1 MSMVLT
7 RIGSPRSSE
16 SFTCGRL
23 LHRDGGGLL
32 APASAARDPALSDAQ
47 GTLAERLREQAAWT
61 ARLGSPLYTTLL
73 EQAAADVEAG
83 GPAWGVLAGH
93 EADARASALAL
104 RFLGAVHRLVLEGR
118 APALARHYPSAGG
131 EAGLDGA
138 WAAFRDTLEQHR
150 DTLRALV
157 TSPVQTNEVGRS
169 AALLGGFLLIARETG
184 LPLRLLE
191 LGASAG
197 LNLRWDHYRYEQG
210 DAGWGDRASPVR
222 LVDVFPDGFPPGG
235 RRCRVVE
242 RGGCDPLPLD
252 PCSAEGQITLLSYLW
267 ADQRERIA
275 LLRGALEVARRV
287 PAAVDA
293 SGAPAWLAAR
303 LAAPAPG
310 VASVVFHSIVM
321 QYLSA
326 ADRRRVASVLAEAGG
341 RATGRAPLA
350 WLRMEPGGE
359 QAEVRLTLWPGGSE
373 RLIASAGFHG
383 RPVRWLAR

>member
-1 MSMVLT
+1 M
-7 RIGSPRSSE
+7 
-16 SFTCGRL
+16 
-23 LHRDGGGLL
+23 
-32 APASAARDPALSDAQ
+32 
-47 GTLAERLREQAAWT
+47 
-61 ARLGSPLYTTLL
+61 
-73 EQAAADVEAG
+73 
-83 GPAWGVLAGH
+83 
-93 EADARASALAL
+93 DARASALAL

-131 EAGLDGA
+131 EAGLEGA

-150 DTLRALV
+150 DTLRTLV
-157 TSPVQTNEVGRS
+157 HRPCQTNEVGRS
-169 AALLGGFLLIARETG
+169 AALFGGFLLVARETA

-197 LNLRWDHYRYEQG
+197 LLLRWDHYRYEG
-210 DAGWGDRASPVR
+210 DRGWGDRASPVR
-222 LVDVFPDGFPPGG
+222 LLDVFPDGFPPGG
-235 RRCRVVE
+235 RRCRVIE

-252 PCSAEGQITLLSYLW
+252 PSSPDGQLTLLSYLW

-303 LAAPAPG
+303 LTTPAPG

-326 ADRRRVASVLAEAGG
+326 ADRRRVASLLAEAGR
-341 RATGRAPLA
+341 RATRNAPLA

-359 QAEVRLTLWPGGSE
+359 QTEVRLTLWPGGSE

-383 RPVRWLAR
+383 RPVRWLAKT

>member
-1 MSMVLT
+1 M
-7 RIGSPRSSE
+7 
-16 SFTCGRL
+16 
-23 LHRDGGGLL
+23 
-32 APASAARDPALSDAQ
+32 
-47 GTLAERLREQAAWT
+47 
-61 ARLGSPLYTTLL
+61 
-73 EQAAADVEAG
+73 
-83 GPAWGVLAGH
+83 LAGH
-93 EADARASALAL
+93 ETDARASALAL
-104 RFLGAVHRLVLEGR
+104 RFMGAAHRLVLEGR

-131 EAGLDGA
+131 EAGLEGA
-138 WAAFRDTLEQHR
+138 WTAFRDTLEQYR

-169 AALLGGFLLIARETG
+169 AALLGGFLLVARETA

-197 LNLRWDHYRYEQG
+197 LLLRWDHYRYEQG
-210 DAGWGDRASPVR
+210 DRGWGDRASPVR
-222 LVDVFPDGFPPGG
+222 LLEVFPDGFPPGG
-235 RRCRVVE
+235 RRCRVIE

-252 PCSAEGQITLLSYLW
+252 PSSPDGQLTLLSYLW

-303 LAAPAPG
+303 LTTPAPG

-326 ADRRRVASVLAEAGG
+326 ADRRRVASLLAEAGG

-383 RPVRWLAR
+383 RPVRWLGSAAPAA

>member
-1 MSMVLT
+1 M
-7 RIGSPRSSE
+7 
-16 SFTCGRL
+16 
-23 LHRDGGGLL
+23 
-32 APASAARDPALSDAQ
+32 
-47 GTLAERLREQAAWT
+47 
-61 ARLGSPLYTTLL
+61 
-73 EQAAADVEAG
+73 
-83 GPAWGVLAGH
+83 
-93 EADARASALAL
+93 DARASALAL

-131 EAGLDGA
+131 EAGLEGA

-150 DTLRALV
+150 DTLRTLV
-157 TSPVQTNEVGRS
+157 HRPCQTNEVGRS
-169 AALLGGFLLIARETG
+169 AALFGGFLLVARETA

-242 RGGCDPLPLD
+242 RAGCDPLPLD

-383 RPVRWLAR
+383 RPVRWLAG

>member
-1 MSMVLT
+1 M
-7 RIGSPRSSE
+7 
-16 SFTCGRL
+16 
-23 LHRDGGGLL
+23 
-32 APASAARDPALSDAQ
+32 
-47 GTLAERLREQAAWT
+47 WT

-83 GPAWGVLAGH
+83 GPAWAVLAGH
-93 EADARASALAL
+93 EMDARASALAL

-131 EAGLDGA
+131 EAGLEDA

-150 DTLRALV
+150 DTLRTLV
-157 TSPVQTNEVGRS
+157 HRPCQTNEVGRS
-169 AALLGGFLLIARETG
+169 AALFGGFLLVARETA

-222 LVDVFPDGFPPGG
+222 LVDVFPDGFPPGQ
-235 RRCRVVE
+235 RRCRVIE
-242 RGGCDPLPLD
+242 RAGCDTLPVD
-252 PCSAEGQITLLSYLW
+252 PCSADGQITLLSCLW
-267 ADQRERIA
+267 PDQRERIA

-287 PAAVDA
+287 PLTIDAA
-293 SGAPAWLAAR
+293 GAPAWLAAR
-303 LAAPAPG
+303 LAAPARG

-326 ADRRRVASVLAEAGG
+326 ADRRRVASVLDEAGS
-341 RATGRAPLA
+341 RATSSAPLA
-350 WLRMEPGGE
+350 WLLVEPGGE
-359 QAEVRLTLWPGGSE
+359 QTEVCLKLWPGGTE
-373 RLIASAGFHG
+373 RVIASAGFHG
-383 RPVRWLAR
+383 RPVRWVAR

>member
-1 MSMVLT
+1 M
-7 RIGSPRSSE
+7 
-16 SFTCGRL
+16 
-23 LHRDGGGLL
+23 
-32 APASAARDPALSDAQ
+32 
-47 GTLAERLREQAAWT
+47 
-61 ARLGSPLYTTLL
+61 
-73 EQAAADVEAG
+73 
-83 GPAWGVLAGH
+83 LAGH

-197 LNLRWDHYRYEQG
+197 LLLRWDHYRYEQG
-210 DAGWGDRASPVR
+210 DTGWGGRASPVR
-222 LVDVFPDGFPPGG
+222 LLEVFPDGFPPGG
-235 RRCRVVE
+235 RRCRVIE

-252 PCSAEGQITLLSYLW
+252 PSSPDGQLTLLSYLW

-303 LAAPAPG
+303 LTTPAPG

>member
-1 MSMVLT
+1 M
-7 RIGSPRSSE
+7 
-16 SFTCGRL
+16 
-23 LHRDGGGLL
+23 
-32 APASAARDPALSDAQ
+32 
-47 GTLAERLREQAAWT
+47 
-61 ARLGSPLYTTLL
+61 L

-83 GPAWGVLAGH
+83 GPGWAVLEGH
-93 EADARASALAL
+93 EGDPAGSALAL

-131 EAGLDGA
+131 EAGLEGA
-138 WAAFRDTLEQHR
+138 WAAFRDTLEQHG

-157 TSPVQTNEVGRS
+157 HRPCQTNEVGRA
-169 AALLGGFLLIARETG
+169 AALFGGFLLVARETS

-222 LVDVFPDGFPPGG
+222 LVDVFPAGFPPGQ
-235 RRCRVVE
+235 RRCRVIE
-242 RGGCDPLPLD
+242 RAGCDTLPVD
-252 PCSAEGQITLLSYLW
+252 PCSADGQITLLSCLW
-267 ADQRERIA
+267 PDQRERLA

-287 PAAVDA
+287 PLTIDAA
-293 SGAPAWLAAR
+293 GAPAWLAAR
-303 LAAPAPG
+303 LAAPARG

-326 ADRRRVASVLAEAGG
+326 ADRRRVANALAEAGS
-341 RATGRAPLA
+341 RATDDTPLA
-350 WLRMEPGGE
+350 WLLMEPGGE
-359 QAEVRLTLWPGGSE
+359 QTEVCLKLWPGGTE
-373 RLIASAGFHG
+373 RVIASAGFHG

>member
-1 MSMVLT
+1 M
-7 RIGSPRSSE
+7 
-16 SFTCGRL
+16 
-23 LHRDGGGLL
+23 
-32 APASAARDPALSDAQ
+32 
-47 GTLAERLREQAAWT
+47 
-61 ARLGSPLYTTLL
+61 L

-83 GPAWGVLAGH
+83 GPGWAVLEGH
-93 EADARASALAL
+93 EGDPAGSALAL

-131 EAGLDGA
+131 EAALEGA
-138 WAAFRDTLEQHR
+138 WAAFRDTLEQHG

-157 TSPVQTNEVGRS
+157 HRPCQTNEVGRA
-169 AALLGGFLLIARETG
+169 AALFGGFLLVARETS

-222 LVDVFPDGFPPGG
+222 LVDVFPDGFPPCG
-235 RRCRVVE
+235 RRCRVIE
-242 RGGCDPLPLD
+242 RAGCDTLPLD
-252 PCSAEGQITLLSYLW
+252 PCSANGQITLLSCLW
-267 ADQRERIA
+267 PDQRERIT
-275 LLRGALEVARRV
+275 LLRAALEVAPRV
-287 PAAVDA
+287 PAAIDA
-293 SGAPAWLAAR
+293 TGAPAWLAAR
-303 LAAPAPG
+303 LAAPARG

-326 ADRRRVASVLAEAGG
+326 ADRRRVANVLAEAGS
-341 RATGRAPLA
+341 RATGSAPLA

-359 QAEVRLTLWPGGSE
+359 QTEVRLTLWPGEGE

-383 RPVRWLAR
+383 RPVRWVER

>member
-1 MSMVLT
+1 M
-7 RIGSPRSSE
+7 
-16 SFTCGRL
+16 
-23 LHRDGGGLL
+23 
-32 APASAARDPALSDAQ
+32 PAR
-47 GTLAERLREQAAWT
+47 
-61 ARLGSPLYTTLL
+61 SPLYTTLL
-73 EQAAADVEAG
+73 EQAAADVEAD
-83 GPAWGVLAGH
+83 GPAWAVLAGH
-93 EADARASALAL
+93 ETDARASALAL
-104 RFLGAVHRLVLEGR
+104 RFMGAAHRLVLEGR

-131 EAGLDGA
+131 EAGLEGA

-169 AALLGGFLLIARETG
+169 AALLGGFLLVARETG

-197 LNLRWDHYRYEQG
+197 FHLRWDHYRYEQG
-210 DAGWGDRASPVR
+210 DTGWGDRASPVR

-242 RGGCDPLPLD
+242 RAGCDPLPLD

-383 RPVRWLAR
+383 RAVRWLAG

>member
-1 MSMVLT
+1 M
-7 RIGSPRSSE
+7 
-16 SFTCGRL
+16 
-23 LHRDGGGLL
+23 
-32 APASAARDPALSDAQ
+32 
-47 GTLAERLREQAAWT
+47 
-61 ARLGSPLYTTLL
+61 
-73 EQAAADVEAG
+73 
-83 GPAWGVLAGH
+83 LAGY

-131 EAGLDGA
+131 AAELDGA
-138 WAAFRDTLEQHR
+138 WATFRDTLDQHR

-242 RGGCDPLPLD
+242 RAGCDPLPLD

-350 WLRMEPGGE
+350 WLRLEPGGE

-383 RPVRWLAR
+383 RPVRWLALS